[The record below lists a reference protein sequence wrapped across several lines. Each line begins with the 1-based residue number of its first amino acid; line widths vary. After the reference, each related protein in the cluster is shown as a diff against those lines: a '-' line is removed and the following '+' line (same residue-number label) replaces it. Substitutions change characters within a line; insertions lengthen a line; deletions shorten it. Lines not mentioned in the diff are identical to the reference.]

1 MVIQE
6 QLAGMH
12 SGQIWSAAAQP
23 LKLPIAFEQVDSNR
37 EACRQALAFAEG
49 RVRNLAIHGAPGWGK
64 SHLTHSIGSLM
75 GYPVVEVREKSPG
88 RLPDASILLIDDVD
102 ACKSSQKRR
111 QEIRL
116 DLERRL
122 RGRSRTIVVLSGT
135 ERTIRSF
142 LPSPR
147 SWKMA
152 RVGEPSGAERA
163 AIVRRMCANEGLEL
177 SSMSVELV
185 ARLVRGD
192 GHSLMGALA
201 RLRVGAEG
209 QAATLHPL
217 RVAGLLHPYLLD
229 RCDYDIRDVV
239 LEQVCV
245 SEGSNVR
252 RHTELAVYALSEI
265 AGLSEVCVADYFGM
279 RPVDVYHIRT
289 AGRLRTHLDPRWKA
303 QVDRIAL
310 HATSYLCEA

>member
-1 MVIQE
+1 MIQE

-12 SGQIWSAAAQP
+12 SGQIRIAEAKP
-23 LKLPIAFEQVDSNR
+23 LELPEAFEQLDSNR

-49 RVRNLAIHGAPGWGK
+49 RVRNLAIHGAHGWGK
-64 SHLTHSIGSLM
+64 SHLTHSIGSLI
-75 GYPVVEVREKSPG
+75 GHPVVEVREKSLR

-102 ACKSSQKRR
+102 ACRSQQKRC

-122 RGRSRTIVVLSGT
+122 RGRKRTIVVLSGT

-147 SWKMA
+147 SWKMV
-152 RVGEPSGAERA
+152 RVGEPSAAERV

-177 SSMSVELV
+177 SCMSVELV

-192 GHSLMGALA
+192 GHSLLGALA
-201 RLRVGAEG
+201 RLRVGADG

-245 SEGSNVR
+245 SDGSNVR
-252 RHTELAVYALSEI
+252 RHTELAVFALSEL

-279 RPVDVYHIRT
+279 RPVDVYRIRT
-289 AGRLRTHLDPRWKA
+289 AGRLKNIEDSGWKL
-303 QVDRIAL
+303 QVDRIVR
-310 HATSYLCEA
+310 HTTSYLCEA